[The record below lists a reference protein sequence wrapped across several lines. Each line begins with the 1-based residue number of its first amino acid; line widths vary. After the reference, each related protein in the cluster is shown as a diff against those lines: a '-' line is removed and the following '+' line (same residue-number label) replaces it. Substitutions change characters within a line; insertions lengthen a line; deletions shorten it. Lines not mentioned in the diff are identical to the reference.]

1 MWWTE
6 LPIEFWGRAGK
17 GGGACGGR
25 AKDNKGK
32 KTINVSD
39 ISRNIDLTAIHR
51 LAGFSPDER
60 VTGSDV

>member
-6 LPIEFWGRAGK
+6 LPFEFRGGQGR
-17 GGGACGGR
+17 GGEACGGR

-39 ISRNIDLTAIHR
+39 ISFTGGRIKREEYR
-51 LAGFSPDER
+51 LEGYTSIGR
-60 VTGSDV
+60 V